1 MTDKPTAESLIAE
14 RIDLDDKLKAAS
26 KKFAEFCAPWK
37 ARIEAIDGELMGI
50 LNAMGD
56 EKASISTD
64 AGTCYKS
71 HLLNVSIDPEGAP
84 YVNDLGQEQ
93 VGRMA
98 LLDWAL
104 ENWETYGA
112 DILLVQA
119 QKDTVRRYMDEHEGQ
134 VPPGL
139 KHSFFTR
146 VNVRR
151 S

>member
-1 MTDKPTAESLIAE
+1 MTAESLIAE
-14 RIDLDDKLKAAS
+14 RVDLDDKLKAAS

-37 ARIEAIDGELMGI
+37 ARVEAIDGELMNL

-56 EKASISTD
+56 DKASISTD
-64 AGTCYKS
+64 AGCAYKS

-119 QKDTVRRYMDEHEGQ
+119 QKDTVKRYIDENGGP
-134 VPPGL
+134 PPGL
-139 KHSFFTR
+139 KIGYFTR

>member
-1 MTDKPTAESLIAE
+1 MTAESLIAE
-14 RIDLDDKLKAAS
+14 RVDIDDKLKAAS

-37 ARIEAIDGELMGI
+37 ARVEAIDIELMTI

-56 EKASISTD
+56 DKASISTD

-71 HLLNVSIDPEGAP
+71 HLLNVNIDPEGQA
-84 YVNDLGQEQ
+84 YMNAAGQEQ

-98 LLDWAL
+98 LLDFAL
-104 ENWETYGA
+104 ENWDTVGA
-112 DILLVQA
+112 DLLLVQP
-119 QKDTVRRYMDEHEGQ
+119 QKDAVKAYMEAHDGKP
-134 VPPGL
+134 PPGL
-139 KHSFFTR
+139 KHSWFTR